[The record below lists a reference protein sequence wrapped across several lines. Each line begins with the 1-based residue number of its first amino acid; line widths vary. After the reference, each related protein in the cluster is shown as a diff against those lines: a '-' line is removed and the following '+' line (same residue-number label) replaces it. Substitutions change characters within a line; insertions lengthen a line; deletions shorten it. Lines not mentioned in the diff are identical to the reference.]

1 MRRHGGR
8 LLVFRSTVAARGFET
23 FMDFP
28 QIWGTRI
35 SNIVIAREKMDLVPN
50 HRERQLMQH
59 LRDSGWVK
67 AGTLP
72 HWPRITA
79 NLLDRGWIEQQVQS
93 GERFFRITEKGLEAK
108 RAPICISK

>member
-1 MRRHGGR
+1 
-8 LLVFRSTVAARGFET
+8 
-23 FMDFP
+23 MDFP

-108 RAPICISK
+108 RAPIYISK

>member
-1 MRRHGGR
+1 MRRREGP
-8 LLVFRSTVAARGFET
+8 LLFRSPGAARGFET

-28 QIWGTRI
+28 QIWGAHI
-35 SNIVIAREKMDLVPN
+35 SNIVIAREEMDLIPN

-59 LRDSGWVK
+59 LRGSGWVK

-79 NLLDRGWIEQQVQS
+79 NLLERGWIEQQLQS

-108 RAPICISK
+108 RAPIHISK